1 MFLEWIKGIWRKI
14 CNWCTI
20 HILRRRPEENNLNRT
35 TNINEPLLNM
45 RQVNNGTWNKFK
57 SWCIGLKNMF
67 SNLIH
72 GNNTE
77 DLNELHEETDN
88 INLQT
93 FDEENDNTI
102 IELEKS
108 DRIEPPKNSDE
119 ELEKLLLELPEDMQP
134 YFRFELEM
142 TNRRY
147 EFELE
152 MIERERKRNEEE
164 HEYRLEMIERE
175 RKREQE
181 RDDIIIQGLNEVNN
195 SVIALKKSIDNN
207 FDKLII
213 SFRNFFTNLMQICEE
228 NIALKY
234 MFYQYYMANRQN
246 NFHININPTPQF
258 DQRQRLTIMKA
269 ITYEP
274 KPEMEQ
280 NENHL
285 SEEI

>member
-1 MFLEWIKGIWRKI
+1 MFLEWLKGIWHKI

-77 DLNELHEETDN
+77 DLNELQEETDN

-93 FDEENDNTI
+93 FEEEESDNTI
-102 IELEKS
+102 IELGKS
-108 DRIEPPKNSDE
+108 DRIEPQKNSDE
-119 ELEKLLLELPEDMQP
+119 ELEKLLLELPKDMQT

-142 TNRRY
+142 INRRY
-147 EFELE
+147 EFE
-152 MIERERKRNEEE
+152 
-164 HEYRLEMIERE
+164 LEMIERE

-195 SVIALKKSIDNN
+195 SVIALKKTIDNN